1 MRGFIGQRRML
12 ERLGERAVRGD
23 VAHAYLLSG
32 PRSVGKRT
40 ATLRLAQTLACTTEP
55 LVAGGC
61 GTCLACRKVDHGT
74 HPDVTTITRHS
85 DKKDI
90 SIEQVRALQEG
101 SWRDSG
107 QSGCT
112 SACSAC
118 STQVAPLALRPVEGR
133 ARVAIIDDA
142 AELNEFG
149 QDALLKTLEEPP
161 SHAVILLVTTAPDQL
176 HQTIRSR
183 AQPLAFRHVPTSEIA
198 AALATRFGR
207 DAAKHAAA
215 AGGRPGVAI
224 GLASDEAVR
233 ADRRALDAELY
244 KLIASR
250 LTERFAWAAD
260 LSDDPDPR
268 RRANSIA
275 RRLAHWSELL
285 RDATVAARGVA
296 DRPLRPELSRQTAAL
311 AGRVGAKELLEATTL
326 LERLRGDLAWNANA
340 RAMLELI
347 ALRLPYVAE
356 VAAA

>member
-1 MRGFIGQRRML
+1 MREFIGQRRML
-12 ERLGERAVRGD
+12 ERLGERAVGGD

-40 ATLRLAQTLACTTEP
+40 AALRLAQTLACTTEP

-61 GTCLACRKVDHGT
+61 GACLACRKVEHGT
-74 HPDVTTITRHS
+74 HPDVTTITRRA

-101 SWRDSG
+101 SWGDG
-107 QSGCT
+107 D
-112 SACSAC
+112 
-118 STQVAPLALRPVEGR
+118 QVPALALRPVEAR

-161 SHAVILLVTTAPDQL
+161 AHAVILLVTIAPDQL

-183 AQPLAFRHVPTSEIA
+183 AQPLAFRYVPTSEIA
-198 AALATRFGR
+198 SALATRFGR
-207 DAAKHAAA
+207 DASRHAAA
-215 AGGRPGVAI
+215 AGGRPGMAI
-224 GLASDEAVR
+224 GLATDEAVR
-233 ADRRALDAELY
+233 AGRRALDAELY
-244 KLIASR
+244 KLIGSR

-268 RRANSIA
+268 RRADSIA
-275 RRLAHWSELL
+275 RRLTHWSELL

-296 DRPLRPELSRQTAAL
+296 DRPLRPELSRQTTAL
-311 AGRVGAKELLEATTL
+311 AGKVGARELLEATML
-326 LERLRGDLAWNANA
+326 LERLRTDLDWNANA

-347 ALRLPYVAE
+347 ALRLPFVAE
-356 VAAA
+356 VPAAA